1 MSMQQIFCVMR
12 SLADSREWR
21 DTMDIKKKVLFIT
34 GTRADYG
41 KIKSLMKTM
50 DQAEEYDVYIYV
62 SGMHLLPKY
71 GNTYKEVLKDHYENV
86 HVAFGQQ
93 HTDNMSMNLGIVLTH
108 LSGYVSQV
116 KPDMILVHGDRID
129 ALAGALAGALN
140 NILVAHIEGGEVS
153 GTIDDSIRHAISKFA
168 HLHFVCNEEAKKRLL
183 QLGESEERIYVIG
196 SPDIDVMLSHDLPSL
211 DTVRKYYDIPFSNYG
226 IFLYHPVTTELDQIA
241 EHIKA
246 ILQALKKSGKNYIAV
261 YPNDDLGSEIIL
273 NRIRKMEEEKNFV
286 VYPSI
291 RFEYFLTLL
300 KNAEL
305 IIGNSSAGIRESGI
319 YGVPAVDIGTRQQ
332 GRYDIRKLPNIQHVP
347 EKKKEILEAIH
358 RIEDH
363 RIRCHDFGKG
373 EGTEKFLEIIK
384 DECVWNYG
392 IQKVFVDLR

>member
-1 MSMQQIFCVMR
+1 M
-12 SLADSREWR
+12 
-21 DTMDIKKKVLFIT
+21 DTKKKVLFIT

-50 DQAEEYDVYIYV
+50 DQADEYDVYIYV

-71 GNTYKEVLKDHYENV
+71 GSTYKEVLKDHYENV

-108 LSGYVSQV
+108 LSGYVSQI

-183 QLGESEERIYVIG
+183 QLGESAERIYVIG

-211 DTVRKYYDIPFSNYG
+211 DTVRKYYDIPFSSYG
-226 IFLYHPVTTELDQIA
+226 IFLYHPVTTELEQIG
-241 EHIKA
+241 EHTKA
-246 ILQALKKSGKNYIAV
+246 ILQALKRSGKNYIAV
-261 YPNDDLGSEIIL
+261 YPNDDLGSELIL
-273 NRIRKMEEEKNFV
+273 NRLRKMEEEKNFV

-300 KNAEL
+300 KNADL

-319 YGVPAVDIGTRQQ
+319 YGVPAIDIGTRQQ

-347 EKKKEILEAIH
+347 EKKKEILEAIR
-358 RIEDH
+358 RIGSH

-373 EGTEKFLEIIK
+373 EGTQNFLDIIK
-384 DECVWNYG
+384 EERVWKYD
-392 IQKVFVDLR
+392 IQKVFVDL

>member
-1 MSMQQIFCVMR
+1 MENPM
-12 SLADSREWR
+12 EK
-21 DTMDIKKKVLFIT
+21 KKKVLFVT

-50 DQAEEYDVYIYV
+50 DQAEEYDVFIYV
-62 SGMHLLPKY
+62 SGMHLLPQY
-71 GNTYKEVLKDHYENV
+71 GSTYKEVLKDHYENV

-93 HTDNMSMNLGIVLTH
+93 HTDDMSFNLGIVLTH
-108 LSGYVSQV
+108 LSGYVSQI

-129 ALAGALAGALN
+129 AMAGALTGALN

-196 SPDIDVMLSHDLPSL
+196 SPDIDVMLSNDLPDL
-211 DTVRKYYDIPFSNYG
+211 ETVKKYYDIPFSSYG
-226 IFLYHPVTTELDQIA
+226 IFLYHPVTTEQDQIA
-241 EHIKA
+241 EHTKT
-246 ILQALKKSGKNYIAV
+246 ILRALRESGKNYIAV
-261 YPNDDLGSEIIL
+261 YPNNDTGADIIL
-273 NRIRKMEEEKNFV
+273 NRLRELKQERNFV

-300 KNAEL
+300 KNADC

-319 YGVPAVDIGTRQQ
+319 YGIPAVDIGTRQQ
-332 GRYDIRKLPNIQHVP
+332 GRYDIHKLPNIQHVP
-347 EKKKEILEAIH
+347 EKKKEILKALQQ
-358 RIEDH
+358 IETH

-373 EGTEKFLEIIK
+373 EGTRKFLKIIQ
-384 DECVWNYG
+384 EETIWNYG
-392 IQKVFVDLR
+392 IQKVFVDR

>member
-1 MSMQQIFCVMR
+1 MENQ
-12 SLADSREWR
+12 
-21 DTMDIKKKVLFIT
+21 MDKKKKVLFIT

-41 KIKSLMKTM
+41 KIKSLMKIM
-50 DQAEEYDVYIYV
+50 DQAEEYDVFIYV
-62 SGMHLLPKY
+62 SGMHLLPQY
-71 GNTYKEVLKDHYENV
+71 GSTYKEVLKDHYENV

-93 HTDNMSMNLGIVLTH
+93 HTDNMSFNLGIVLTH
-108 LSGYVSQV
+108 LSGYVSQI

-129 ALAGALAGALN
+129 ALAGALTGALN

-196 SPDIDVMLSHDLPSL
+196 SPDIDVMLSNDLPDL
-211 DTVRKYYDIPFSNYG
+211 ETVKEYYDIPFSSYG
-226 IFLYHPVTTELDQIA
+226 IFLYHPVTTEQDQID
-241 EHIKA
+241 EHTKT
-246 ILQALKKSGKNYIAV
+246 ILRALRESGKNYIAV
-261 YPNDDLGSEIIL
+261 YPNNDTGADIIL
-273 NRIRKMEEEKNFV
+273 NRLRELKQERNFV

-300 KNAEL
+300 KNADF

-319 YGVPAVDIGTRQQ
+319 YGIPAVDIGTRQQ
-332 GRYDIRKLPNIQHVP
+332 GRYDVHKLPNIQHVP
-347 EKKKEILEAIH
+347 EKKKEILKALQQ
-358 RIEDH
+358 IETH

-373 EGTEKFLEIIK
+373 EGTSKFLKIIQ
-384 DECVWNYG
+384 EEAIWNYG
-392 IQKVFVDLR
+392 IQKVFVDR